1 MKNVADISVLI
12 SCDVSGI
19 ARTLRMALRG
29 MGVRRVFIATNAE
42 LLEQGL
48 AEVEPNVLVVYVDA
62 DDPSDAGLAALRHVR
77 RSPDSPL
84 PRIPVVAVSQRRDLH
99 TINAVMNT
107 GAHEYVLFPTSGDVL
122 LKRIAAACQSTR
134 PFIETPEYVGP
145 ERKNVDVSKGAR
157 APTGS

>member
-1 MKNVADISVLI
+1 MKNAADVNVLI
-12 SCDVSGI
+12 SCNVSGI

-42 LLEQGL
+42 QLEQGF
-48 AEVEPNVLVVYVDA
+48 AEVEPNVLVVYVDG
-62 DDPSDAGLAALRHVR
+62 DDPADAGLATLRYIR

-84 PRIPVVAVSQRRDLH
+84 PRIPVVAVSQRRDLA
-99 TINAVMNT
+99 TINAVMNG
-107 GAHEYVLFPTSGDVL
+107 GAHEYVLFPASGDVL

-145 ERKNVDVSKGAR
+145 ERKNVDVTKGAR
-157 APTGS
+157 SSANG